1 MSRWSVSFGAELEH
15 FLPVDIPNRSALVSL
30 EAKHLT
36 LVQETNRVM
45 NLTRVT
51 SPREAVLKHVLDSVI
66 PWPFFKRAVRVLDVG
81 TGAGF
86 PGIPLAI
93 IFPEMEFVLAESVQK
108 KARFVETVVEEL
120 ELANVTVEAR
130 RAEEI
135 LTVKAFDT
143 ITARAVAPLERAL
156 TLVHSALR
164 KGSRTLLYKGP
175 DADTEIAGA
184 AKQLRKCGAR
194 ASVVSQYILPDGTG
208 SRSLVEILRDSD

>member
-1 MSRWSVSFGAELEH
+1 MSFGTELEH
-15 FLPVDIPNRSALVSL
+15 LLPLNIPNRSALISL

-45 NLTRVT
+45 NLTRIT

-66 PWPFFKRAVRVLDVG
+66 PWRFFARAARVLDVG

-93 IFPEMEFVLAESVQK
+93 VFPEMQFVLAESVQK
-108 KARFVETVVEEL
+108 KARFVETAVEAL

-135 LTVKAFDT
+135 LKVEFFDI
-143 ITARAVAPLERAL
+143 ITARAIAPLERAL
-156 TLVHSALR
+156 TLFHDTLS
-164 KGSRTLLYKGP
+164 KGSRALLYRGP
-175 DADTEIAGA
+175 DAAAEIAGA
-184 AKQLRKCGAR
+184 AKQLKRWRAR

-208 SRSLVEILRDSD
+208 SRSLVEISQDPD